1 MPGPEQLIRAAVGL
15 PVAVARRLFGIVG
28 GLLPG
33 GGDDARPEPAE
44 RPDPDTTDLD
54 IARAVDE
61 ALTRERDPVEAP
73 AAAPD
78 DDLGGHIEPE
88 VELVAES
95 ADAEAPDPPG
105 PELHVDEPWEG
116 YRRMKVAEIAARLD
130 GQSPE
135 VLAAVELY
143 ETTHRNRPGV
153 LEAVRA
159 ASRA

>member
-1 MPGPEQLIRAAVGL
+1 MPGPEQVIRAAVGL
-15 PVAVARRLFGIVG
+15 PLAVARRVFEIVG

-33 GGDDARPEPAE
+33 DDGDDRPEPE
-44 RPDPDTTDLD
+44 PEITDVD
-54 IARAVDE
+54 IARAVDD
-61 ALTRERDPVEAP
+61 AMTRERDPVEEPAP
-73 AAAPD
+73 PD
-78 DDLGGHIEPE
+78 DDLVGHIEPE

-116 YRRMKVAEIAARLD
+116 YRRMKVAEIAARLE